1 MKIFPLSS
9 SQQFI
14 YNLLRQADIIVD
26 GSQPWDIRVNNPE
39 LFDRVIAQG
48 TLALGES
55 YMDGWWECEALDQFF
70 YKIMRHRLYKT
81 VCYTPATIRNTIKAL
96 INNRQNRKRASE
108 VGRKHYDKDNLLFRL
123 MLDKRMVYSCGYWQ
137 NSENL
142 DDAQE
147 AKLDLICRKLQLK
160 PGMRLL
166 DIGCG
171 WGSLLRFAAEKYGV
185 EAVGIT
191 ISREQV
197 HEGRRLCSGLPV
209 QIHHQ
214 DYRDIEGN
222 FDAVVSVGMFEHVG
236 YKNYQKFMEVVSRCL
251 SEDGLFLL
259 HTIAGNQ
266 TSLVCDPWFDKYIF
280 PNGML
285 PSPSQLT
292 SALEKRFIIEDWH
305 NFGLYYDRTLMA
317 WYKNFSTNWPR
328 LKENYDET
336 FYRMWSYY
344 LLCLAGCFR
353 ARYLQVWQVI
363 LSPKCRREGYS
374 SIRCQECLS

>member
-1 MKIFPLSS
+1 MKIFHLTS
-9 SQQFI
+9 SQHYF
-14 YNLLRQADIIVD
+14 YNLLRRADIIVD
-26 GSQPWDIRVNNPE
+26 GSQPWDIRVKNPK
-39 LFDRVIAQG
+39 LFDRVMAQG

-70 YKIMRHRLYKT
+70 YKIMRHGLYKT
-81 VCYTPATIRNTIKAL
+81 VCYTPATIRNTINAL
-96 INNRQNRKRASE
+96 INNRQNRVRAID

-123 MLDKRMVYSCGYWQ
+123 MLDKHMVYSCGYWQ

-142 DDAQE
+142 DEAQE
-147 AKLDLICRKLQLK
+147 AKLDLICRKLHLK

-171 WGSLLRFAAEKYGV
+171 WGSLLKFAAENYGV
-185 EAVGIT
+185 EGVGIT

-197 HEGRRLCSGLPV
+197 DLGRKLCSGLPV
-209 QIHHQ
+209 QIHQQ
-214 DYRDIEGN
+214 DYRDLEGT

-236 YKNYQKFMEVVSRCL
+236 YKNYQTFMEVVSNCL
-251 SEDGLFLL
+251 DENGLFFL
-259 HTIAGNQ
+259 HTIAGNRAAR
-266 TSLVCDPWFDKYIF
+266 VCDPWFDKYIF

-285 PSPSQLT
+285 PSPGQLA
-292 SALEKRFIIEDWH
+292 SAVEEQFIIEDWH
-305 NFGLYYDRTLMA
+305 NFGIHYDRTLMA
-317 WYKNFSTNWPR
+317 WHDNFRRNWPK
-328 LKENYDET
+328 LKENYDEK

-363 LSPKCRREGYS
+363 LSPKGRKEGYS
-374 SIRCQECLS
+374 SIRCQDCPV